1 MRPITILS
9 GLTLLLML
17 ATGLSIRGLQT
28 ATVTTELGASKLER
42 PVRAATTL
50 ASAQR
55 ASAQVISDG
64 VKFRVTPSNGS
75 APLNVTFE
83 ITGGNAD
90 TFTWDF
96 GDGTRMTGAR
106 VEHTYFKPGQYT
118 AKLETE
124 TNGELTRGEMPIRA
138 SSAGPEKAQM
148 TVLFETGTFATLDAR
163 RSLVYAPFS
172 KATWIFADGTRQEG
186 LKIEHEFKPGLQ
198 AVRLEVQGTNGKL
211 SQVLAINPA
220 VVAGNPEFERQVL
233 DLTNQ
238 ARARN
243 WDCVAKRFPVSTLSG
258 SSKFKLLA
266 LERNVVLDR
275 AARAQSAGM
284 ALSRYFDH
292 QSSLDSSHPADRVSA
307 SDYPWH
313 MVGENIAAGQ
323 PTPAVVVDAWL
334 RSPGHCK
341 NIMNPDY
348 TQIGLSFVQRPSSSS
363 EAQARNFWTQ
373 VFARPDSSQ

>member
-1 MRPITILS
+1 MRPVTILS
-9 GLTLLLML
+9 GLTLLIL
-17 ATGLSIRGLQT
+17 ATGLTFQALQPLLT
-28 ATVTTELGASKLER
+28 KNELAQTELEASKLER
-42 PVRAATTL
+42 PVRA
-50 ASAQR
+50 SAQR
-55 ASAQVISDG
+55 ANDG
-64 VKFRVTPSNGS
+64 VQYRVTPSTGS

-90 TFTWDF
+90 KFTWDF
-96 GDGTRMTGAR
+96 GDGTRSTGAR
-106 VEHTYFKPGQYT
+106 VSHTYFRPGQYT

-124 TNGELTRGEMPIRA
+124 ANGELTRGEMPVRA
-138 SSAGPEKAQM
+138 SAAGPEKAQM

-163 RSLVYAPFS
+163 RSLVYGPFS
-172 KATWIFADGTRQEG
+172 KATWIFADGSRQDG
-186 LKIEHEFKPGLQ
+186 MKIEHEFKPGMQ

-211 SQVLAINPA
+211 SQVLAINPG
-220 VVAGNPEFERQVL
+220 VVAGNPEFDKQVL
-233 DLTNQ
+233 NLTNQ

-243 WDCVAKRFPVSTLSG
+243 WDCVTKRFPP
-258 SSKFKLLA
+258 SSKIKLAA

-307 SDYPWH
+307 TDYPWH

-348 TQIGLSFVQRPSSSS
+348 TQIGLSFVQRPSSSN

>member
-1 MRPITILS
+1 MRLALVSLLILVA
-9 GLTLLLML
+9 GLTLRTLHDTNKL
-17 ATGLSIRGLQT
+17 AS
-28 ATVTTELGASKLER
+28 SNLER
-42 PVRAATTL
+42 PVKAI
-50 ASAQR
+50 SQR
-55 ASAQVISDG
+55 ASEG
-64 VKFRVTPSNGS
+64 VQYRVTPSNGS

-83 ITGGNAD
+83 ITNGNAE

-96 GDGTRMTGAR
+96 GDGTRSTGAR
-106 VEHTYFKPGQYT
+106 VEHTYFKPGQYM
-118 AKLETE
+118 AKLETQA
-124 TNGELTRGEMPIRA
+124 NGELTRGEIPIRA
-138 SSAGPEKAQM
+138 NAAGPEKAQM

-163 RSLVYAPFS
+163 RSLVYKPLS
-172 KATWIFADGTRQEG
+172 KATWIFADGSRQDG
-186 LKIEHEFKPGLQ
+186 LKIEHEFKPGIQ
-198 AVRLEVQGTNGKL
+198 AVRLEVQGSNGKL
-211 SQVLAINPA
+211 LQVLAINPG
-220 VVAGNPEFERQVL
+220 VVAGNPEFDRQVL

-243 WDCVAKRFPVSTLSG
+243 WDCVAKRFPT
-258 SSKFKLLA
+258 SSKIKLGA

-307 SDYPWH
+307 TDYPWH

-323 PTPAVVVDAWL
+323 PTPAIVVDAWL

-341 NIMNPDY
+341 NIMNKDY

-373 VFARPDSSQ
+373 VFARPDASQ

>member
-1 MRPITILS
+1 MRYALAF
-9 GLTLLLML
+9 LLML
-17 ATGLSIRGLQT
+17 AAGL
-28 ATVTTELGASKLER
+28 TVRTLHNTSELASANLER
-42 PVRAATTL
+42 PIR
-50 ASAQR
+50 SAERR
-55 ASAQVISDG
+55 ASSG
-64 VKFRVTPSNGS
+64 VQYRVTPSNGS
-75 APLNVTFE
+75 APLNVIFE
-83 ITGGNAD
+83 ITDGNAE

-96 GDGTRMTGAR
+96 GDGTRSTGAR
-106 VEHTYFKPGQYT
+106 VEHTYFKPGQYA

-124 TNGELTRGEMPIRA
+124 TNGKLTRGEIPIRA
-138 SSAGPEKAQM
+138 IAAGPEKAQM

-163 RSLVYAPFS
+163 RSLVYGPFS
-172 KATWIFADGTRQEG
+172 KATWIFADGSRQTG

-198 AVRLEVQGTNGKL
+198 SVRLEVQGTASKL
-211 SQVLAINPA
+211 SQVLAINPG
-220 VVAGNPEFERQVL
+220 VVAGNPEFDQQVL

-243 WDCVAKRFPVSTLSG
+243 WDCVAKRFPT
-258 SSKFKLLA
+258 SSKIRLA
-266 LERNVVLDR
+266 PLERNIVLDR

-292 QSSLDSSHPADRVSA
+292 QSSLDSSHPSDRVSA
-307 SDYPWH
+307 TDYPWH
-313 MVGENIAAGQ
+313 VVGENIAAGQ
-323 PTPAVVVDAWL
+323 PNPAVVVDAWL

>member
-1 MRPITILS
+1 MRYALAFLILAA
-9 GLTLLLML
+9 GFTLRNPHTMNEL
-17 ATGLSIRGLQT
+17 AS
-28 ATVTTELGASKLER
+28 ANLER
-42 PVRAATTL
+42 PVRIAERRAT
-50 ASAQR
+50 S
-55 ASAQVISDG
+55 G
-64 VKFRVTPSNGS
+64 VQYRVTPSNGS
-75 APLNVTFE
+75 APLSVTFE
-83 ITGGNAD
+83 ITGGNAE
-90 TFTWDF
+90 TFSWDF
-96 GDGTRMTGAR
+96 GDGFRGTGAR

-124 TNGELTRGEMPIRA
+124 TNGELTRGEIPIRA
-138 SSAGPEKAQM
+138 NAAGPEKAQM

-163 RSLVYAPFS
+163 RSLVYEPLS
-172 KATWIFADGTRQEG
+172 KATWTFADGSRQEG

-198 AVRLEVQGTNGKL
+198 AVRLEVRGTAGQL
-211 SQVLAINPA
+211 SQVLAINPG
-220 VVAGNPEFERQVL
+220 VVAGNPQFDRQVL

-243 WDCVAKRFPVSTLSG
+243 WDCIAKRFPNP
-258 SSKFKLLA
+258 SKIRLA
-266 LERNVVLDR
+266 PLERNIVLDR

-307 SDYPWH
+307 TDYPWH

-323 PTPAVVVDAWL
+323 PNPAVVVDAWL

-348 TQIGLSFVQRPSSSS
+348 TQIGLSFVQRPSSSTD
-363 EAQARNFWTQ
+363 AQARNFWTQ

>member
-1 MRPITILS
+1 MRPVTILS

-17 ATGLSIRGLQT
+17 ATGLTIRALQPVT
-28 ATVTTELGASKLER
+28 ARTELEASKLER
-42 PVRAATTL
+42 PIR

-55 ASAQVISDG
+55 ASDD
-64 VKFRVTPSNGS
+64 VKFRVTPANGS

-96 GDGTRMTGAR
+96 GDGSRMTGAR
-106 VEHTYFKPGQYT
+106 VSHTYFKPGQYT
-118 AKLETE
+118 AKLETQS
-124 TNGELTRGEMPIRA
+124 NGELTRGEMPIRA
-138 SSAGPEKAQM
+138 SAAGPEKAQM

-163 RSLVYAPFS
+163 RSLVYGPLAR
-172 KATWIFADGTRQEG
+172 ATWIFADGSRQDG
-186 LKIEHEFKPGLQ
+186 LKIEHEFKPGMQ
-198 AVRLEVQGTNGKL
+198 AVRLEVQGTNSKL
-211 SQVLAINPA
+211 SQVLAINPG
-220 VVAGNPEFERQVL
+220 VVAGNPDFDKQVL

-243 WDCVAKRFPVSTLSG
+243 WDCMAKRFPTSG
-258 SSKFKLLA
+258 KLRLVP
-266 LERNVVLDR
+266 LERNIVLDR

-307 SDYPWH
+307 TDYPWH

-348 TQIGLSFVQRPSSSS
+348 TQIGLSFVQRPSSGS

>member
-1 MRPITILS
+1 MRPVTILS

-17 ATGLSIRGLQT
+17 ATGLTIRALQP
-28 ATVTTELGASKLER
+28 ATNITEPEASKLEASKLER
-42 PVRAATTL
+42 PVRA
-50 ASAQR
+50 SAQR
-55 ASAQVISDG
+55 ASEG

-96 GDGTRMTGAR
+96 GDGSRSTGAR
-106 VEHTYFKPGQYT
+106 VSHTYFRPGQYT

-124 TNGELTRGEMPIRA
+124 TNSELTRGEMPIRA
-138 SSAGPEKAQM
+138 SAAGPEKAQM

-163 RSLVYAPFS
+163 RSLVYGPLS
-172 KATWIFADGTRQEG
+172 RATWIFADGFRQDG

-211 SQVLAINPA
+211 SQVLAINPG
-220 VVAGNPEFERQVL
+220 VVAGNPEFDKQVL
-233 DLTNQ
+233 NLTNQ

-243 WDCVAKRFPVSTLSG
+243 WDCVTKRFPP
-258 SSKFKLLA
+258 SSKIKLAA

-307 SDYPWH
+307 TDYPWH

-348 TQIGLSFVQRPSSSS
+348 TQIGLSFVQRPSSSN

>member
-1 MRPITILS
+1 MRPVTILS
-9 GLTLLLML
+9 GLALFLML
-17 ATGLSIRGLQT
+17 ATGLTIRGLQPAT
-28 ATVTTELGASKLER
+28 AITELGASKLER

-50 ASAQR
+50 ASAQH
-55 ASAQVISDG
+55 ASAQIISKG

-96 GDGTRMTGAR
+96 GDGTRSVGAR

-138 SSAGPEKAQM
+138 SAAGPEKAQM

-163 RSLVYAPFS
+163 RSLVYGPLS
-172 KATWIFADGTRQEG
+172 KATWIFADGTRQDG
-186 LKIEHEFKPGLQ
+186 LKIGHEFKPGLQ
-198 AVRLEVQGTNGKL
+198 AVRLEVQGTNGRL
-211 SQVLAINPA
+211 SQVLALNSA
-220 VVAGNPEFERQVL
+220 VIAGNSEFERQVL

-243 WDCVAKRFPVSTLSG
+243 WDCVAKRFPVSTLSD

-341 NIMNPDY
+341 NIINPDY

>member
-1 MRPITILS
+1 MRPVTILS
-9 GLTLLLML
+9 SVTLLLML
-17 ATGLSIRGLQT
+17 TAGLTLRGLQP
-28 ATVTTELGASKLER
+28 AMATTELEASKLER
-42 PVRAATTL
+42 PIRAATAR

-55 ASAQVISDG
+55 ANDG

-96 GDGTRMTGAR
+96 GDGTRSVGAR
-106 VEHTYFKPGQYT
+106 VSHTYFRPGQYT

-124 TNGELTRGEMPIRA
+124 ANGELTRGEMPIRA
-138 SSAGPEKAQM
+138 SAAGPEKAQM

-163 RSLVYAPFS
+163 RSLVYGPLSRAI
-172 KATWIFADGTRQEG
+172 WIFADGSRQEG

-211 SQVLAINPA
+211 SQVLAINPG
-220 VVAGNPEFERQVL
+220 VVAGNPEFDKQVL
-233 DLTNQ
+233 NLTNQ

-243 WDCVAKRFPVSTLSG
+243 WDCVAKRFPA
-258 SSKFKLLA
+258 SSKIKLA
-266 LERNVVLDR
+266 PLERNVVLDR

-284 ALSRYFDH
+284 ALAKYFDH

-307 SDYPWH
+307 TDYPWH

>member
-1 MRPITILS
+1 MRPVTILS

-17 ATGLSIRGLQT
+17 ATGLTLRGLQPET
-28 ATVTTELGASKLER
+28 ATTELGASKLER
-42 PVRAATTL
+42 PVRATTTL
-50 ASAQR
+50 TSAQR
-55 ASAQVISDG
+55 ANDG
-64 VKFRVTPSNGS
+64 VKFRVTPSTGS

-90 TFTWDF
+90 SFNWDF
-96 GDGTRMTGAR
+96 GDGSHSSGAR
-106 VEHTYFKPGQYT
+106 VSHTYFKPGQYT
-118 AKLETE
+118 AKLETQS
-124 TNGELTRGEMPIRA
+124 NGALSRGEIPIRA
-138 SSAGPEKAQM
+138 NTDGPEKAQM

-163 RSLVYAPFS
+163 RSLVYGPLS
-172 KATWIFADGTRQEG
+172 RATWIFADGSRQEG
-186 LKIEHEFKPGLQ
+186 LKIEHEFKPGMQ
-198 AVRLEVQGTNGKL
+198 SVRLEVQGTNGKL
-211 SQVLAINPA
+211 SQVLALNPG
-220 VVAGNPEFERQVL
+220 VVAGNPEFDRQVL

-238 ARARN
+238 ARAKN
-243 WDCVAKRFPVSTLSG
+243 WNCVAKRFVSAISSG
-258 SSKFKLLA
+258 SGQIRLNP
-266 LERNVVLDR
+266 LERNVILDR

-307 SDYPWH
+307 TDYPWH

-323 PTPAVVVDAWL
+323 PNPAVVVDAWL

-341 NIMNPDY
+341 NIMNPNY

>member
-1 MRPITILS
+1 MRRVTILS

-17 ATGLSIRGLQT
+17 ATGLTIRALQP

-42 PVRAATTL
+42 PVRASTTL
-50 ASAQR
+50 TSAQFTRTQR
-55 ASAQVISDG
+55 ANDG

-83 ITGGNAD
+83 IIGGDAE

-96 GDGTRMTGAR
+96 GDGTRGVGAR
-106 VEHTYFKPGQYT
+106 VEHTYFKPGQYM
-118 AKLETE
+118 AKLETAA
-124 TNGELTRGEMPIRA
+124 NGELTRGEIPIRA

-172 KATWIFADGTRQEG
+172 KATWVFADGSRQEG
-186 LKIEHEFKPGLQ
+186 LKIEHEFKPGIQ

-238 ARARN
+238 ARAQN
-243 WDCVAKRFPVSTLSG
+243 WDCVAKRFPVSNLSG
-258 SSKFKLLA
+258 SSKFKLAA

-307 SDYPWH
+307 SDYPWR

-323 PTPAVVVDAWL
+323 PTPATVVDAWL

-363 EAQARNFWTQ
+363 QAQARNFWTQ

>member
-1 MRPITILS
+1 MRPVTILS

-17 ATGLSIRGLQT
+17 ATGLTIRALQPVLT
-28 ATVTTELGASKLER
+28 KSEPVTTELRASKLER
-42 PVRAATTL
+42 PIRTATAQ

-55 ASAQVISDG
+55 ASDG
-64 VKFRVTPSNGS
+64 VQFRVTPSTGS

-90 TFTWDF
+90 SFTWDF
-96 GDGTRMTGAR
+96 GDGTRSVGAR
-106 VEHTYFKPGQYT
+106 VEHTYFKPGQYV
-118 AKLETE
+118 AKLETQA
-124 TNGELTRGEMPIRA
+124 NGALTRGEIPIRA
-138 SSAGPEKAQM
+138 STAGPERAQM

-172 KATWIFADGTRQEG
+172 KATWIFADGSRQEG

-211 SQVLAINPA
+211 SQVLAINPG
-220 VVAGNPEFERQVL
+220 VVAGNPEFDQQVL

-243 WDCVAKRFPVSTLSG
+243 WDCVAKRFPTSNPSG
-258 SSKFKLLA
+258 KFKLVP
-266 LERNVVLDR
+266 LERNLVLDR

-307 SDYPWH
+307 TDYPWH

-348 TQIGLSFVQRPSSSS
+348 TQIGLSFVQRPSSSK
-363 EAQARNFWTQ
+363 EPQARNFWTQ

>member
-1 MRPITILS
+1 MRPVTILS
-9 GLTLLLML
+9 GLTLFLVL
-17 ATGLSIRGLQT
+17 ATGLTIRALQPVLT
-28 ATVTTELGASKLER
+28 KNELATTELEASKLER
-42 PVRAATTL
+42 PVRAATSR

-55 ASAQVISDG
+55 ANDG
-64 VKFRVTPSNGS
+64 VKFRVTPSDGS

-90 TFTWDF
+90 TFAWDF
-96 GDGTRMTGAR
+96 GDGTRSTGAR

-118 AKLETE
+118 ATLETE
-124 TNGELTRGEMPIRA
+124 ANGELTRGEMPIRA
-138 SSAGPEKAQM
+138 STAGPEKAQM

-172 KATWIFADGTRQEG
+172 KATWIFADGSRQEG
-186 LKIEHEFKPGLQ
+186 LKIEHEFKPGMQ
-198 AVRLEVQGTNGKL
+198 ALRLEIQGTNGKL
-211 SQVLAINPA
+211 SQVLAINPG
-220 VVAGNPEFERQVL
+220 VVAGNPEFDRKVL

-243 WDCVAKRFPVSTLSG
+243 WDCVVKRFPGSNLSG
-258 SSKFKLLA
+258 SSKIRLA
-266 LERNVVLDR
+266 PLERNVVLDR

-307 SDYPWH
+307 TDYPWH

-348 TQIGLSFVQRPSSSS
+348 TQIGLSFVQRPSSSH